1 MTFYK
6 RFHLNP
12 GVKLTLNLIYGGGMK
27 GVKIEMSEAQAQNW
41 EKTKGERGEK
51 TELYHMYYNLF
62 SSGIKKKTTPIVMM
76 KSS

>member
-1 MTFYK
+1 
-6 RFHLNP
+6 
-12 GVKLTLNLIYGGGMK
+12 MK

-41 EKTKGERGEK
+41 EKTKGERGKK

>member
-1 MTFYK
+1 
-6 RFHLNP
+6 
-12 GVKLTLNLIYGGGMK
+12 MK

-76 KSS
+76 EFSWDVRQTNVMKYYFLHT